1 MKNIRVGL
9 ILGLILLFGLGAA
22 DGISQLRGIPFLPAF
37 LENTLTALFFLGI
50 GGLIWVAWREKNRD
64 AMARIR
70 VWSLTVLLLSLGMLF
85 VLWGLIAAG
94 ASAGV
99 TNLAI
104 YALAVISVPMANCT
118 VMFWP
123 VLGWSLTFV
132 VSLYLAKKLPK
143 EVRRS

>member
-37 LENTLTALFFLGI
+37 LENTLTVLFFLGI

-85 VLWGLIAAG
+85 VLWGLTAAR

-99 TNLAI
+99 VNLAI

-132 VSLYLAKKLPK
+132 VSLYLTKKLPK
-143 EVRRS
+143 EIRRS

>member
-85 VLWGLIAAG
+85 VLWGLTAAE
-94 ASAGV
+94 APAGV
-99 TNLAI
+99 VNLAI

-123 VLGWSLTFV
+123 VLGWSFTFV
-132 VSLYLAKKLPK
+132 VSLYLTKKLPK
-143 EVRRS
+143 EIRRS

>member
-94 ASAGV
+94 ASTGV

-143 EVRRS
+143 EIRRS

>member
-22 DGISQLRGIPFLPAF
+22 DGISQLRGIPFLQAF

-143 EVRRS
+143 EIRRS

>member
-85 VLWGLIAAG
+85 VLWGLTAAE
-94 ASAGV
+94 APAGV
-99 TNLAI
+99 VNLAI

-143 EVRRS
+143 EIRRS

>member
-143 EVRRS
+143 EIRRS